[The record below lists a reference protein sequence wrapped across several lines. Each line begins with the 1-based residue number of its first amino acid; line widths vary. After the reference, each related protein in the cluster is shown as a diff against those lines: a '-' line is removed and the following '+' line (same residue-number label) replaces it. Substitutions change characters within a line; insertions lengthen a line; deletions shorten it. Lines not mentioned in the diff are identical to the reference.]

1 MSFKHLKQLALILC
15 LVFIANGYSQEIPNN
30 KIRTLISQLK
40 KDSRGPYYRIKWFCD
55 DGTMRDAKD
64 PCPDEVGG
72 IQHATFKPEVE
83 QLAQEYG
90 LYFADILASLDEAKF
105 WDAQNNMSRIKQY
118 QLNKYLVN
126 VDNGWIL
133 ERGQF
138 YRGSIQSEDE
148 EAWGVDFYHWLLEKD
163 EVLDKYYF
171 LVRQSLRD
179 IPHSGDDNL
188 AQRVRSESKM
198 IADEY
203 APFMD
208 IRVKIHSK
216 PEPIDI
222 KLVDDFYAKHQN
234 DLSADIKKLFTKLKA
249 SLREFHKPVDFQSLA
264 ANAQKVKANNELT
277 SRLKAFLTSSSNN
290 LSDEVL
296 ISEISDLLYQIRI
309 NINEIESSE
318 DKLLILD
325 ISNKLEDILIKKA
338 NDWNTNTLETLTD
351 KINLLGCATVGT
363 GLVEDWEYQ
372 TVDNKLALIGD
383 AEATLQ
389 GLNQFLEV
397 SRSLVQWSTAY
408 VKSIYGETVEIYSEF
423 EPKAHGFIDDRVRS
437 TVALPL
443 GDAVGKLGSFISE
456 NSAVTNNVF
465 DIPQQS
471 NITGLNP
478 GYAKGKLFVI
488 EGNQNNVEVSRENI
502 YVFQRPPSDLK
513 PVAGILTVSEGNLV
527 SHVQLLARNLGV
539 PNAALSDGNLMSL
552 KKYDGKEIFYAVS
565 DKGTV
570 LMKLSNEMT
579 NQEKDL
585 FTEKVT
591 KRNVI
596 TVPTDNIKLE
606 QTTIL
611 NLRDVNANDSGKLC
625 GPKAAN
631 LGQLKSLFPDHV
643 VEGFVI
649 PFGIFRDHMD
659 NTMPG
664 ETVSYWTFLNTTFQ
678 NAREMKTSG
687 KPESEIEAYQ
697 LKQLAK
703 LREGIMNLDFKE
715 SFKEDIK
722 SNFKNVFK
730 KDIGEVPVFLRSDTN
745 MEDLKEF
752 TGAGLNLTLF
762 NVADENKI
770 YEGIKKVW
778 ASPYTER
785 SFKWRQQY
793 LLNPENV
800 FPSILVIPS
809 VDVEYSGVMITQGI
823 NSGNKEDLTV
833 AISKG
838 AGGAVDGQSA
848 ETRLISETD
857 VVLLSPA
864 RDPDYNGLPSTG
876 GTSKLYTTFEKPI
889 LNESNIKDLRS
900 IAGEIREKMPKAW
913 NNDYKGAYDVELGF
927 KEDKLWL
934 FQIRPFVENSNAKTS
949 EYLNSIAPKI
959 DYSKKINL
967 STKI

>member
-1 MSFKHLKQLALILC
+1 M
-15 LVFIANGYSQEIPNN
+15 
-30 KIRTLISQLK
+30 
-40 KDSRGPYYRIKWFCD
+40 
-55 DGTMRDAKD
+55 
-64 PCPDEVGG
+64 
-72 IQHATFKPEVE
+72 
-83 QLAQEYG
+83 
-90 LYFADILASLDEAKF
+90 
-105 WDAQNNMSRIKQY
+105 
-118 QLNKYLVN
+118 
-126 VDNGWIL
+126 
-133 ERGQF
+133 
-138 YRGSIQSEDE
+138 
-148 EAWGVDFYHWLLEKD
+148 
-163 EVLDKYYF
+163 
-171 LVRQSLRD
+171 
-179 IPHSGDDNL
+179 
-188 AQRVRSESKM
+188 
-198 IADEY
+198 
-203 APFMD
+203 
-208 IRVKIHSK
+208 
-216 PEPIDI
+216 
-222 KLVDDFYAKHQN
+222 
-234 DLSADIKKLFTKLKA
+234 
-249 SLREFHKPVDFQSLA
+249 
-264 ANAQKVKANNELT
+264 
-277 SRLKAFLTSSSNN
+277 
-290 LSDEVL
+290 
-296 ISEISDLLYQIRI
+296 
-309 NINEIESSE
+309 
-318 DKLLILD
+318 
-325 ISNKLEDILIKKA
+325 
-338 NDWNTNTLETLTD
+338 D

-372 TVDNKLALIGD
+372 TVDNKLASVGGN
-383 AEATLQ
+383 EATLKE
-389 GLNQFLEV
+389 LNQFLEV

-408 VKSIYGETVEIYSEF
+408 VKSIYGETVETYTEF

-443 GDAVGKLGSFISE
+443 GDAVGKLGSFLSE
-456 NSAVTNNVF
+456 NSSATNKVF
-465 DIPQQS
+465 NIPQQS

-478 GYAKGKLFVI
+478 GYAKGKLYVI
-488 EGNQNNVEVSRENI
+488 EGNQNDVEVSRDNI

-552 KKYDGKEIFYAVS
+552 KQYDGKEIFYAVS

-570 LMKLSNEMT
+570 LMKLAADMSSNEK
-579 NQEKDL
+579 EL
-585 FTEKVT
+585 FTDKVT

-611 NLRDVNANDSGKLC
+611 NLREVDADDSGKLC

-659 NTMPG
+659 KTMPG
-664 ETVSYWTFLNTTFQ
+664 ESVSYWSFLNTTFK
-678 NAREMKTSG
+678 NARDMKSSG
-687 KPESEIEAYQ
+687 ATESEIETYQ
-697 LKQLAK
+697 LKQLEK
-703 LREGIMNLDFKE
+703 LRDGIMKLDFKE
-715 SFKEDIK
+715 SFKEDLK
-722 SNFKNVFK
+722 SNFKTVFNSN
-730 KDIGEVPVFLRSDTN
+730 IGTVPVFLRSDTN

-762 NVADENKI
+762 NVADEEKI

-809 VDVEYSGVMITQGI
+809 VDVDYSGVMITQGI

-833 AISKG
+833 AFSRG

-848 ETRLISETD
+848 ETRLVTAGD
-857 VVLLSPA
+857 ATLLSPA
-864 RDPDYNGLPSTG
+864 RDPDYNGLPKSG
-876 GTSKLYTTFEKPI
+876 GTSKLYTTFENPI
-889 LNESNIKDLRS
+889 LNEGNIEDLRE
-900 IAGEIREKMPKAW
+900 IAEEIREKMPKAW

-927 KEDKLWL
+927 KDNKLWL
-934 FQIRPFVENSNAKTS
+934 FQIRPFVENSNAKSS

-959 DYSKKINL
+959 DYSKEIKL